1 MLYTRWVASQEGQKL
16 MAQSGRTP
24 AHPKVEPL
32 DRTRTEK
39 IYAISVADI
48 KEDLKRDLQAP
59 LVCFEGLT

>member
-1 MLYTRWVASQEGQKL
+1 
-16 MAQSGRTP
+16 
-24 AHPKVEPL
+24 VEPL

-39 IYAISVADI
+39 IYVISVADI